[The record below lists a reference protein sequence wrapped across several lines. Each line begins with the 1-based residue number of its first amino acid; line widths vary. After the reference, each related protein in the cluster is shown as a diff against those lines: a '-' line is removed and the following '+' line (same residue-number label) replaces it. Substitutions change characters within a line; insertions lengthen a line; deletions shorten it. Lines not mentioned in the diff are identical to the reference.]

1 MIAFVG
7 GTDGLDGDAE
17 VRSSV
22 WILAR
27 SYVCHDLLVTHAFD
41 GDADLCLCVRKN
53 TKHKHKLN
61 IPLHKSGG
69 DRECVYR
76 QSIACCT
83 PTN

>member
-7 GTDGLDGDAE
+7 DTDGLDSDAE

-27 SYVCHDLLVTHAFD
+27 SYVCLDLLVTHACD
-41 GDADLCLCVRKN
+41 GDADLRLCARKN

-69 DRECVYR
+69 DCECVYR
-76 QSIACCT
+76 QSIGCCT
-83 PTN
+83 PTD